1 MKIYNTQA
9 EIDADIVDGV
19 LQYDGDIEITF
30 DCVVGGDI
38 DAGNIDALDI
48 KANNIKANNIKA
60 NNIKAKNIKANNIVY
75 FAFCIAYNSLKCRSI
90 KGTRVNSIHTCLD
103 KNIEFKGKTNDDQ

>member
-38 DAGNIDALDI
+38 DAGNIDALD
-48 KANNIKANNIKA
+48 IKA